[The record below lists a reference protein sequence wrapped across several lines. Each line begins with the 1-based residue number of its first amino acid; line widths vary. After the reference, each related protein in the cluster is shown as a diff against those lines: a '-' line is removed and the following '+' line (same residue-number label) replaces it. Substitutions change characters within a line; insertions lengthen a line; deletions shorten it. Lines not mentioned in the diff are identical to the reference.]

1 MLELG
6 IPTLDALF
14 ADLPE
19 LFQNTAEAWGHEE
32 NGMFMNTTVRA
43 QSSVF
48 FLGLTQP
55 RRSGARTLNVHEHHF
70 PRSVE
75 CFAWGLWT
83 LQSCSVSIHGVFGDF
98 DDSRHVR
105 KIDPKPNGK
114 ILQISQHSLPNMN
127 FLLRKLC
134 T

>member
-48 FLGLTQP
+48 FFWDLHSRGVRAP
-55 RRSGARTLNVHEHHF
+55 EH
-70 PRSVE
+70 
-75 CFAWGLWT
+75 
-83 LQSCSVSIHGVFGDF
+83 
-98 DDSRHVR
+98 
-105 KIDPKPNGK
+105 
-114 ILQISQHSLPNMN
+114 
-127 FLLRKLC
+127 
-134 T
+134 

>member
-48 FLGLTQP
+48 F
-55 RRSGARTLNVHEHHF
+55 SGTYTAEAFGRQNI
-70 PRSVE
+70 E
-75 CFAWGLWT
+75 C
-83 LQSCSVSIHGVFGDF
+83 S
-98 DDSRHVR
+98 
-105 KIDPKPNGK
+105 
-114 ILQISQHSLPNMN
+114 
-127 FLLRKLC
+127 
-134 T
+134 